1 MDHKQLMKNRIFNY
15 LDKIEELTGV
25 MIEDNEYLADLL
37 KLWQDNKVKDL
48 YFLNTLAEYI
58 DQLQGD
64 FHNGQTN

>member
-1 MDHKQLMKNRIFNY
+1 MDHKQIMKTRIFNY
-15 LDKIEELTGV
+15 LDKIENLTGV

-48 YFLNTLAEYI
+48 YFLNTLSNYI

-64 FHNGQTN
+64 FPNG